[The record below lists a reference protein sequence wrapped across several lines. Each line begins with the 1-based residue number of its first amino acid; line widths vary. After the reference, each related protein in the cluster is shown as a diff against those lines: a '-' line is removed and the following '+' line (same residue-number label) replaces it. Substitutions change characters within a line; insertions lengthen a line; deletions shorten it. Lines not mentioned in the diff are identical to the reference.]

1 MIGIAGN
8 KGEREMSKVIL
19 DLIDLNLSLQGM
31 IIDPAINVS
40 DLTTDEKLEL
50 YEKLFSTKVEL
61 VR

>member
-1 MIGIAGN
+1 M
-8 KGEREMSKVIL
+8 KKVIL

>member
-1 MIGIAGN
+1 MN
-8 KGEREMSKVIL
+8 KVVL

-50 YEKLFSTKVEL
+50 YEKLFFYKGRTCE
-61 VR
+61 VRK